1 MPFTLNNSFGQDR
14 FLNIFKWRFKK
25 CYFKLCYAVS
35 GFPNIFTF
43 ANNCIIYQNI
53 NLYCSV
59 QYIYTDRQAFRCITY
74 SNQ

>member
-35 GFPNIFTF
+35 GFPNILPSQITALFIRILTCTALF
-43 ANNCIIYQNI
+43 NT
-53 NLYCSV
+53 
-59 QYIYTDRQAFRCITY
+59 YTRTDKHFDV
-74 SNQ
+74 